1 MKIIIDDS
9 AGFCPGVQRTI
20 QLAENLLQSHP
31 EVYSLG
37 WLIHN
42 ESEISRLQEKG
53 LKLVDHRSVKNIKN
67 PATVLVRAHGEP
79 PLTFEQ
85 LKKQGVEIV
94 DGTCPI
100 VRRSQ
105 KKIEAYS
112 QRGYQIVFVGKKN
125 HPETIAMSGY
135 SQQPI
140 IVVEHIS
147 DLKDINPS
155 QKSVVL
161 AQTTIDADFFK
172 SVLQELRQR
181 GISFITENTIC
192 RYILNRDKKI
202 KQLTRQSEVIIVVG
216 GKNSSNTAVL
226 YQKCKGINP
235 DCYWIQGPDEIKK
248 EWIEEAPQV
257 RIIGGTSTPI
267 WILQKVKDHIQK
279 LINT

>member
-53 LKLVDHRSVKNIKN
+53 LKLVDHRSVKNIKI

-105 KKIEAYS
+105 KKIESYS
-112 QRGYQIVFVGKKN
+112 RQGYQIVFVGKKN
-125 HPETIAMSGY
+125 HPETVAMSGY

-161 AQTTIDADFFK
+161 AQTTIDADFFN

-202 KQLTRQSEVIIVVG
+202 KQLTRHSEVIIVVG

-235 DCYWIQGPDEIKK
+235 DCYWIQDPDEIKK
-248 EWIEEAPQV
+248 EWIEETPQV